1 MANMLTEAS
10 QAFNT
15 LSRNYPQLK
24 NILDRC
30 YNEIR
35 NLEKES
41 ADELQAQKKER
52 VKYVLESSINMRA
65 LNTAFD
71 ELLTE
76 AANNENDLI
85 DLLKKLTEAQAQ
97 EKKKILSFAARQG
110 HLLKEAKERLGAT
123 MYKHV
128 RNSCEFSSSYAN
140 FLIPLHRLFEKY
152 RRLNYCSV
160 AIRFFCSNMKHIQN
174 ICHEN
179 QVFWS
184 NLS

>member
-1 MANMLTEAS
+1 MANMLTEVS

-35 NLEKES
+35 NFEKEN

-52 VKYVLESSINMRA
+52 VKYVLESSIDMRA

-85 DLLKKLTEAQAQ
+85 DLLKRLTEAQAQ
-97 EKKKILSFAARQG
+97 EKKIFILCRKTGTFI
-110 HLLKEAKERLGAT
+110 ERSKRAT
-123 MYKHV
+123 RCDDV
-128 RNSCEFSSSYAN
+128 
-140 FLIPLHRLFEKY
+140 
-152 RRLNYCSV
+152 
-160 AIRFFCSNMKHIQN
+160 
-174 ICHEN
+174 
-179 QVFWS
+179 
-184 NLS
+184 

>member
-1 MANMLTEAS
+1 
-10 QAFNT
+10 
-15 LSRNYPQLK
+15 
-24 NILDRC
+24 
-30 YNEIR
+30 
-35 NLEKES
+35 
-41 ADELQAQKKER
+41 
-52 VKYVLESSINMRA
+52 MRA

-76 AANNENDLI
+76 AANDENDLI
-85 DLLKKLTEAQAQ
+85 DLLTKLTEAQAQ
-97 EKKKILSFAARQG
+97 EKKILSFAARQG

-140 FLIPLHRLFEKY
+140 FLISLHRLFEKY
-152 RRLNYCSV
+152 QRLNYCSV
-160 AIRFFCSNMKHIQN
+160 AIRFFCPNMKHIQN

>member
-1 MANMLTEAS
+1 MANMLTEVS

-15 LSRNYPQLK
+15 LSSNYPQLK

-35 NLEKES
+35 NLEKEN

-52 VKYVLESSINMRA
+52 VKYILESSINMRA

-76 AANNENDLI
+76 AANNENDSI

-140 FLIPLHRLFEKY
+140 FLISLHRLFEKY
-152 RRLNYCSV
+152 PRLNYCSV

>member
-1 MANMLTEAS
+1 M
-10 QAFNT
+10 
-15 LSRNYPQLK
+15 
-24 NILDRC
+24 
-30 YNEIR
+30 
-35 NLEKES
+35 
-41 ADELQAQKKER
+41 
-52 VKYVLESSINMRA
+52 ESSINMRA

-85 DLLKKLTEAQAQ
+85 ELLKKLTEAQAQAQ

-140 FLIPLHRLFEKY
+140 L
-152 RRLNYCSV
+152 
-160 AIRFFCSNMKHIQN
+160 
-174 ICHEN
+174 
-179 QVFWS
+179 
-184 NLS
+184 